1 MALSSLK
8 EKIVAPFHFLRPQ
21 QAPLLGVDISSS
33 AIKMVEI
40 EEAGKGLYRV
50 ERYVIEQLPKDAVV
64 DGNIANLELVS
75 EAMKVAWKR
84 LGTRVRNVAL
94 ALPAAAVITK
104 KVILPGGQRD
114 EDLEF
119 AVQGEANQYIPF
131 TLDEVNLDF
140 QVLGVSPNSADE
152 VEVLIAASRKEKI
165 EDRVAVTEA
174 ANLKTLIMDVESFAT
189 QAAFELVRG
198 QLQGGGEN
206 AVYAIVDI
214 GAITARITMIHK
226 DQSVYVREQQIGG
239 NQLTQDIASHYGMTV
254 EESEAS
260 KRNGSLPENYQT
272 DILHPFIDKVANEIA
287 RALQFFF
294 TSTQFNRVD
303 HIILCG
309 GCAQLTGLEERIASQ
324 TQTHTIIANPFS
336 NMALSSRIKPRQL
349 TQDAPA
355 LMVACGLAMRRFE
368 A

>member
-1 MALSSLK
+1 MAVLSLK
-8 EKIVAPFHFLRPQ
+8 EKLIAPFNFLRSQ
-21 QAPLLGVDISSS
+21 ESPLVGVDISSS

-50 ERYVIEQLPKDAVV
+50 ERYAIEQLPKDAVV
-64 DGNIANLELVS
+64 DGNIANLEQVS

-104 KVILPGGQRD
+104 KVILPGGHRD

-140 QVLGVSPNSADE
+140 QVLGISPNSPDE

-189 QAAFELVRG
+189 QAAFELIRG

-206 AVYAIVDI
+206 AVYAIVI
-214 GAITARITMIHK
+214 SAVTTRMTMIHK

-239 NQLTQDIASHYGMTV
+239 NQLTQDIASHYGMTRRV
-254 EESEAS
+254 GSLQAE
-260 KRNGSLPENYQT
+260 RSLPENHQT
-272 DILHPFIDKVANEIA
+272 DILHPFIDKLANEIA
-287 RALQFFF
+287 RGRCSFSIPQLSSTGSI
-294 TSTQFNRVD
+294 TSFVRWLRATDRARRADCQ
-303 HIILCG
+303 
-309 GCAQLTGLEERIASQ
+309 Q

-336 NMALSSRIKPRQL
+336 NMALAQRIKPRQL
-349 TQDAPA
+349 TQDAA
-355 LMVACGLAMRRFE
+355 LMVACGLAMRRFR

>member
-1 MALSSLK
+1 MSVSDLK
-8 EKIVAPFHFLRPQ
+8 ERFAAPFSFLRPQ
-21 QAPLLGVDISSS
+21 EPPLIGVDISSS

-50 ERYVIEQLPKDAVV
+50 ERYAIEPLPKDAVV
-64 DGNIANLELVS
+64 DGNIANLEQVS
-75 EAMKVAWKR
+75 EALKVAWKR
-84 LGTRVRNVAL
+84 MGSRIRNIAL

-104 KVILPGGQRD
+104 RVILPAGQRE

-140 QVLGVSPNSADE
+140 QVLGVSPNSAEE

-165 EDRVAVTEA
+165 EDRVAVAEA
-174 ANLKTLIMDVESFAT
+174 ANLKTVVMDVESFAI
-189 QAAFELVRG
+189 QAAFELVQG

-214 GAITARITMIHK
+214 GAATTRMTMIHK

-239 NQLTQDIASHYGMTV
+239 NQLTQDIASHYGMTLD
-254 EESEAS
+254 EAEAS

-272 DILHPFIDKVANEIA
+272 DILHPFIEKVSNEIA

-303 HIILCG
+303 HIIVCG
-309 GCAQLTGLEERIASQ
+309 GCAQLTGLEERVANQ

-336 NMALSSRIKPRQL
+336 NMALAQRIKPRQL

-355 LMVACGLAMRRFE
+355 LMTACGLAMRRFE